1 VVQGQ
6 PHQQGVVGRAAT
18 AQRLAQRR
26 ELAGQAAPCQFGEDL
41 GVALAVKQRPQHGPA
56 RDPKHVGGDRAEPDP
71 GVLQPLVDA
80 LAFGGVG
87 LDEPLAV
94 AGQVPQ
100 LPDGRW
106 RHEASQ

>member
-1 VVQGQ
+1 MG
-6 PHQQGVVGRAAT
+6 GEAT

-26 ELAGQAAPCQFGEDL
+26 ELVAQAAPCQLGKDL

-56 RDPKHVGGDRAEPDP
+56 RDPKHVGGDRAEPDR
-71 GVLQPLVDA
+71 GVLQDLVDA

-100 LPDGRW
+100 LPDARW
-106 RHEASQ
+106 GHKASP